1 MRISYQ
7 LEEFSEEACDQI
19 SSQLRSRQIPH
30 LLENKLLLIDK
41 VDESE
46 VESVLADL
54 GNVEEINRVLDSPTF
69 VNADHKIPKM
79 FESLRINQNRAQQR
93 ESPKHT
99 EKPEDEPGTLAIL
112 GGLAGGGLGVYI
124 VIQAFSD
131 PTYEGRVYLFLPAII
146 LGSIGFYG
154 GYAVEKGIRKTK
166 KKW

>member
-7 LEEFSEEACDQI
+7 LEEFSEDACDQI

-30 LLENKLLLIDK
+30 LLENKFLLIDK

-46 VESVLADL
+46 VESVLANL
-54 GNVEEINRVLDSPTF
+54 GNVEEINPVLDSPKS
-69 VNADHKIPKM
+69 VNTDHKIPKI
-79 FESLRINQNRAQQR
+79 FEGIRINQNRVHHR
-93 ESPKHT
+93 EFPKRP
-99 EKPEDEPGTLAIL
+99 EKSEDEPGALAIL
-112 GGLAGGGLGVYI
+112 GGLAGGGLGVFI
-124 VIQAFSD
+124 VIQAFLD

-154 GYAVEKGIRKTK
+154 FYAVEKGIRKAK